1 MKNKINFK
9 TLIKCLTLSF
19 IITVGMIFITSL
31 LLQYTSLKET
41 KLIIINN
48 IIMIISIFIPSMF
61 LSLKIKEKGWLNG
74 LLLGIFYYIIFLL
87 FNIVFLK
94 ESIIILFAI
103 TKLLLAGLVGSIGG
117 IIGINLK

>member
-9 TLIKCLTLSF
+9 TLVKFLAMSFILTLS
-19 IITVGMIFITSL
+19 MIFIISL
-31 LLQYTSLKET
+31 LLQFTSLKED

-48 IIMIISIFIPSMF
+48 IIMIISIFIPSVI

-74 LLLGIFYYIIFLL
+74 LLLGILYYIIFLL
-87 FNIVFLK
+87 LNIIFVR

-103 TKLLLAGLVGSIGG
+103 GKLLLSGFIGSIGG